1 MTDESVASQAER
13 SSEPPRESAEPAAPD
28 NRTTRTTSSTPSTT
42 SDAPEASGSGEGSTS
57 DGPTGPPRRR
67 RSRGGRGRG
76 RGGGSGGGARPASV
90 KTDEDGAEERTPAR
104 PRTRSAPA
112 EGDDTTHASRPRQ
125 RRPATA
131 QADGSSDDSDDRGET
146 APRPPRQR
154 TRAPR
159 PAASETVP
167 EGDSDSGGDDP
178 SDEGSGDGA
187 GPTAA
192 RRRRRRGGR
201 GRRRPASGLSPESAE
216 AAEEAGL
223 ATIGPDQAQRDD
235 ALPDE
240 GGEPAPAPSRS
251 RRSSGG
257 GSGAR
262 TRTRTR
268 SGGRSASSDESSDD
282 DDTSQDRT
290 SGSRAVSTRRMKADP
305 VRVRGRRVGR
315 RDVPRPVKRRTDK
328 RMVITEID
336 ERDQIAVLEGRDLVE
351 HYITRSGARSMV
363 GNIYVGRVQNVLPG
377 MEAAF
382 IDIGRGRNGVLY
394 AGEVNYDEEVEG
406 GGKHQRIEEA
416 LKSGQRVLV
425 QVTKDPLGGKGA
437 RLTAQV
443 SLPGRFLVF
452 VPNQQVFGISRRL
465 PDAERARLRD
475 ILKPIRPEG
484 SGVIARTAAE
494 GATAEDLE
502 ADLKRLEREWT
513 EVEKRAKKAKP
524 ASSVYEEP
532 ELTVRVVRDV
542 FTEGEFEEVVT
553 DSKVVYDK
561 VSAYLQDVAPELV
574 EKVRLHEGSLS
585 VMEEY
590 HVAEQIRKALDRK
603 VWLPSGGYIIIDR
616 TEAMTVIDVNTGKHT
631 GKSNLE
637 ETVTQT
643 NMEAAEEVAR
653 QLRLRDIGGMIIID
667 FIDMLLE
674 RNRGKVIR
682 AIKSA
687 LASDRTRS
695 QVFDISP
702 LGLLE
707 VTRKKVSAGLVE
719 SFSETCPTCEGRGI
733 LITHEQH

>member
-1 MTDESVASQAER
+1 MTNEPVDAVSASPSESG
-13 SSEPPRESAEPAAPD
+13 
-28 NRTTRTTSSTPSTT
+28 TTSSTETNAGNGP
-42 SDAPEASGSGEGSTS
+42 APESRPTRE
-57 DGPTGPPRRR
+57 DGTPAPARRR

-76 RGGGSGGGARPASV
+76 RGGGGGGAGGGARPATTARDADTEGGS
-90 KTDEDGAEERTPAR
+90 EDTGSETGSAKATGA
-104 PRTRSAPA
+104 APA
-112 EGDDTTHASRPRQ
+112 KRTIEPREP
-125 RRPATA
+125 REPR
-131 QADGSSDDSDDRGET
+131 
-146 APRPPRQR
+146 APRPPRPRQPR
-154 TRAPR
+154 T
-159 PAASETVP
+159 PAKTP
-167 EGDSDSGGDDP
+167 FDDGGDGVTSRSEP
-178 SDEGSGDGA
+178 SDDGDAGSELEASPASSA
-187 GPTAA
+187 GTTTSAA

-201 GRRRPASGLSPESAE
+201 GRRRPSTGAQLQPESAE
-216 AAEEAGL
+216 AAAEAGL
-223 ATIGPDQAQRDD
+223 AGASIESAQRDD

-240 GGEPAPAPSRS
+240 SPDAPAPARPKRAPA
-251 RRSSGG
+251 RRGRSSRGTTKPA
-257 GSGAR
+257 GA
-262 TRTRTR
+262 
-268 SGGRSASSDESSDD
+268 EDD
-282 DDTSQDRT
+282 DGD
-290 SGSRAVSTRRMKADP
+290 GESRPISTRRSKAEP
-305 VRVRGRRVGR
+305 TRVRGRTTRRR
-315 RDVPRPVKRRTDK
+315 RDVPRPVRRRTDK
-328 RMVITEID
+328 RMVITEND
-336 ERDQIAVLEGRDLVE
+336 DRDQIAVLEGRELVE
-351 HYITRSGARSMV
+351 HYITRAGARSMV
-363 GNIYVGRVQNVLPG
+363 GNIYMGRVQNVLPG

-406 GGKHQRIEEA
+406 GGKASRIEDA
-416 LKSGQRVLV
+416 LKTGQKVLV

-465 PDAERARLRD
+465 PDDERARLRD

-494 GATAEDLE
+494 GASAEDLE
-502 ADLKRLEREWT
+502 ADLKRLEREW
-513 EVEKRAKKAKP
+513 EEISKRAKKAKP
-524 ASSVYEEP
+524 ATVVYEEP

-553 DSKVVYDK
+553 DAPAVYEKVT
-561 VSAYLQDVAPELV
+561 AYLRDVAPELL
-574 EKVRLHEGSLS
+574 EKVRLHEGPLP
-585 VMEEY
+585 VMEEF
-590 HVAEQIRKALDRK
+590 HVAEQIRKALERK
-603 VWLPSGGYIIIDR
+603 VWLESGGYIIIDR
-616 TEAMTVIDVNTGKHT
+616 TEAMTVIDVNTGKHV

-643 NMEAAEEVAR
+643 NIEAAEEIAR

-674 RNRGKVIR
+674 RNRGKVLR

-687 LASDRTRS
+687 LAKDRTRS

-733 LITHEQH
+733 LLTHNI